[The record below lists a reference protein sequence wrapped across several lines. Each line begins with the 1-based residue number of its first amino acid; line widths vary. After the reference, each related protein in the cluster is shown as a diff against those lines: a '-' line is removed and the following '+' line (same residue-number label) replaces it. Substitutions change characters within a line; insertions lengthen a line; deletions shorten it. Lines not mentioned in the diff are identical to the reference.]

1 MIKVAL
7 PPTQALMGVTRPAL
21 YGLMNG
27 WAEWC
32 AGWRVGV
39 FVGAL

>member
-1 MIKVAL
+1 MIKVTL
-7 PPTQALMGVTRPAL
+7 PPTQALMGGDAPRFIWINER
-21 YGLMNG
+21 G
-27 WAEWC
+27 AEWC